1 MKRPPEEPSRAGSD
15 GPFPDKSVGEP
26 NQQNCSVQLQGET
39 AEQLFT
45 TCDLCWGE
53 ANSRR
58 NSTLKHLMERFGNH
72 QEDPEY
78 F

>member
-15 GPFPDKSVGEP
+15 DPFPDKSVGEP

-45 TCDLCWGE
+45 TCDLCWGGSQQQEKFHFE
-53 ANSRR
+53 APRGTVREPPGRS
-58 NSTLKHLMERFGNH
+58 
-72 QEDPEY
+72 
-78 F
+78 